1 MRPGNGHLAYL
12 PWAYTRPRIGIG
24 VLAPTGGI
32 GTNVSPDR
40 WVGHSFILSCS
51 QSSSVVLPH
60 LLKQYSLGTINKGLF
75 LQQFPYLFLYQAK
88 ANR

>member
-1 MRPGNGHLAYL
+1 MLKDMRPGNGQLAYL

-32 GTNVSPDR
+32 GTSVSPDR

-51 QSSSVVLPH
+51 QSSFNSSSTPATATLARH
-60 LLKQYSLGTINKGLF
+60 DQ
-75 LQQFPYLFLYQAK
+75 
-88 ANR
+88 